1 MTELENPLK
10 PEVRKSPDTV
20 TRTFRIDRDVDRK
33 MDGLS
38 SEGRV
43 SMNQMA
49 NKALRRYVEWE
60 VNAEKFG
67 TVTTSASTIRKFF
80 DYLTIEQA
88 KEMGSWWGENQAP
101 GIITFWFKKFDFDTV
116 LKALEFLGAQ
126 YGRAFTSD
134 HAFDGRSHTL
144 IVKHDMGLKASV
156 FYAEAVK
163 AAFSHLG
170 LGTDIFVTDDQVIAI
185 SPPDPAHPLNRS
197 YEGAADLKYPTS
209 ATSRPIPKLR
219 KGQRTESESRD
230 A

>member
-1 MTELENPLK
+1 MTQIDGPPK
-10 PEVRKSPDTV
+10 IAARHSPETV
-20 TRTFRIDRDVDRK
+20 TRTFRIDRDVDAK
-33 MDGLS
+33 LGGLS

-43 SMNQMA
+43 SMNQIA
-49 NKALRRYVEWE
+49 NKA
-60 VNAEKFG
+60 
-67 TVTTSASTIRKFF
+67 
-80 DYLTIEQA
+80 
-88 KEMGSWWGENQAP
+88 P
-101 GIITFWFKKFDFDTV
+101 FWFKKFDFDSV

-134 HAFDGRSHTL
+134 YSFDGSIHTL

-170 LGTDIFVTDDQVIAI
+170 FGTDIFVTDDQVIAI

-197 YEGAADLKYPTS
+197 YEGAKDLKYPTS
-209 ATSRPIPKLR
+209 ATSRPVQIPR
-219 KGQRTESESRD
+219 KGLGDGENEIEVLPEKRPRQLSRRQSTSRSLRGETEGP